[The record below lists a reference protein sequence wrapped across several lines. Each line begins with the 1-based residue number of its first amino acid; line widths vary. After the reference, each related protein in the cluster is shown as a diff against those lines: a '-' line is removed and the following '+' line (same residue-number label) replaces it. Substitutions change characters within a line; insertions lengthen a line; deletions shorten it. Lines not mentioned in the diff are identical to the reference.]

1 MISLIQAQFIQSAL
15 SEAELQKITTA
26 DPEVV
31 LRELPYLL
39 EADRKRKLSPSS

>member
-1 MISLIQAQFIQSAL
+1 MIALIQAQLIQSAL

-26 DPEVV
+26 HPEV
-31 LRELPYLL
+31 LIQELPYLL